1 MTIEE
6 QTTIPI
12 DMSELVSHV
21 AKMKNEGNRLV
32 QIGCT
37 KVEEGYEINY
47 SFDKDYKYQN
57 LRILVKQDTVVPSI
71 SSVYWGAFIYENEIH
86 DLFGI
91 TVTGMNIDFKGTF
104 FKTSVKYPFSIPTVK
119 EDDPCLNK

>member
-6 QTTIPI
+6 QTIIPI
-12 DMSELVSHV
+12 DVSELVSHV
-21 AKMKNEGNRLV
+21 EKMKKEGNRLV

-37 KVEEGYEINY
+37 GVEEGYEINY
-47 SFDKDYKYQN
+47 SFDKDYKFQN

-71 SSVYWGAFIYENEIH
+71 SGVYWGAFIYENEIH

-91 TVTGMNIDFKGTF
+91 TIAGMNIDFKGTLY
-104 FKTSVKYPFSIPTVK
+104 KTTVKYPFSIPTFK
-119 EDDPCLNK
+119 EDDPCQNK

>member
-1 MTIEE
+1 MTIEN
-6 QTTIPI
+6 QTIIPVEV
-12 DMSELVSHV
+12 SELVSRV
-21 AKMKNEGNRLV
+21 QKMKDEGNRLV

-37 KVEEGYEINY
+37 GVEGGYEINY
-47 SFDKDYKYQN
+47 SFDKDYTFKN

-91 TVTGMNIDFKGTF
+91 TVEGINIDFKGTLY
-104 FKTSVKYPFSIPTVK
+104 KTTVKYPFSVQTFK
-119 EDDPCLNK
+119 EDNPCQNR